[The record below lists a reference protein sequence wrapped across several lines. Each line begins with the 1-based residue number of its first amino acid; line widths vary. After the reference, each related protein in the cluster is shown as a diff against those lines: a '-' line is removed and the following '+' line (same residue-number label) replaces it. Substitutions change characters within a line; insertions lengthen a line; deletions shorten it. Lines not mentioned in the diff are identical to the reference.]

1 MQKKLYKSSND
12 KVLEG
17 VCGGIGEYLDIDA
30 VIVRLIWVLTTLV
43 YGVGFILY
51 IVAAIIIPKRSGD
64 INLEKYEKHYSHHTH
79 DSESGKRMMGMILI
93 GLGLFFVSRRY
104 IYWLDMEAM
113 VAMGFIG
120 FGIYLFMRN
129 RGKDDEEE

>member
-1 MQKKLYKSSND
+1 MQRKLYKSSND

-17 VCGGIGEYLDIDA
+17 VCGGLGEYLDIDA

-51 IVAAIIIPKRSGD
+51 IIAAIIIPKRSNV
-64 INLEKYEKHYSHHTH
+64 NLEKYDKPNSHHSY
-79 DSESGKRMMGMILI
+79 DSESGKRIIGMVLI

-104 IYWLDMEAM
+104 IYWLDMETI
-113 VAMGFIG
+113 VAAGFIG
-120 FGIYLFMRN
+120 LGIYLFMRN
-129 RGKDDEEE
+129 RGKDNEE